1 MLTHASDTLSHL
13 ESIRNHLLDDHLEIF
28 PNNYQNNV
36 DFSIFDI
43 NDWSFLQ
50 DSYES
55 SLNMENISNFCS
67 SCSSLIFPN
76 TVNDPT
82 EHSLNL
88 DDFDTNDFLVDNS
101 DENYEGANSFHS
113 QNNTQ
118 QMFQNINFDI
128 FTDIPAVSEEP
139 QPQLS
144 PATLSDLTV
153 IDERTGKAVNK
164 QLKLDFS
171 TGHVIAIGDEALLTV
186 NDSFPGNEDGFQAKQ
201 LLLLPNRRY
210 RGVRR
215 RPWGRFTAEMRNPE
229 KKGKR
234 LWLGT
239 YDTPEE
245 AAMAYDRAAFKHRG
259 SHALLNFPHMIGLHK
274 ENRTSPKGKK
284 RHTGKS

>member
-13 ESIRNHLLDDHLEIF
+13 ESIRNHLFDDHLEIF

-36 DFSIFDI
+36 DFSVFDI

-55 SLNMENISNFCS
+55 SLNMENISNS
-67 SCSSLIFPN
+67 SCSSLISPN

-88 DDFDTNDFLVDNS
+88 DDFDTNDFLVDIS
-101 DENYEGANSFHS
+101 DENHEGSNSFHS

-118 QMFQNINFDI
+118 QVFQNINLDI
-128 FTDIPAVSEEP
+128 FTDIPTVSKEP

-144 PATLSDLTV
+144 PATFS
-153 IDERTGKAVNK
+153 ANK

-171 TGHVIAIGDEALLTV
+171 TGHVIAIGDEAPLTV

-201 LLLLPNRRY
+201 LLLSPNRRY

-215 RPWGRFTAEMRNPE
+215 RPWGKFTAEMRNPE

-274 ENRTSPKGKK
+274 ENRKSPKGKK
-284 RHTGKS
+284 RHIEKS